1 MFNVNLYRDPHGL
14 QDTIEV
20 EVLKQED
27 ERFLKRNRIQ
37 VDMVDKIFEVV
48 LVARLEDGRE
58 FSMQKGV
65 MSVRDAFTSLVA
77 SCQELVNKPVLVH

>member
-37 VDMVDKIFEVV
+37 VDMLDRIFEIV
-48 LVARLEDGRE
+48 LVARLANGTELQV
-58 FSMQKGV
+58 QKGT
-65 MSVRDAFTSLVA
+65 MSVKDAFSALVEA
-77 SCQELVNKPVLVH
+77 CKPLVHKPVLVH

>member
-1 MFNVNLYRDPHGL
+1 MFNVNLYREPHGL

-37 VDMVDKIFEVV
+37 VDMIDKIFEVV
-48 LVARLEDGRE
+48 LLARLDDGRE
-58 FSMQKGV
+58 VNMQKGT
-65 MSVRDAFTSLVA
+65 MSVRDAFSTLVA
-77 SCQELVNKPVLVH
+77 SCRELVNKPVLVH

>member
-1 MFNVNLYRDPHGL
+1 MFNVNLYREPHGL

-37 VDMVDKIFEVV
+37 VDMIDKIFEVV
-48 LVARLEDGRE
+48 LLARLDDGRE
-58 FSMQKGV
+58 FSIQKGT
-65 MSVRDAFTSLVA
+65 MSVRDAFSALVV
-77 SCQELVNKPVLVH
+77 SCRELVNKPVLVH

>member
-1 MFNVNLYRDPHGL
+1 MFNVNLYREPQGL

-37 VDMVDKIFEVV
+37 VDMIDKIFEVV
-48 LVARLEDGRE
+48 LLARLDDGRE
-58 FSMQKGV
+58 VNMQKGT
-65 MSVRDAFTSLVA
+65 MSVRDAFSALVA
-77 SCQELVNKPVLVH
+77 SCRELVNKPVLVH